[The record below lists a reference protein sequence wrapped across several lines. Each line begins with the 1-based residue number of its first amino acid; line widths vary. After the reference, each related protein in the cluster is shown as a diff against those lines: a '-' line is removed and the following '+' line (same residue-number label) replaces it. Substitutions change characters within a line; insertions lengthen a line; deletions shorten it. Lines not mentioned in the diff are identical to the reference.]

1 MDGLFAEDITASPS
15 LINQQGTFGV
25 TWNGMPGER
34 GDWIGLYSVN
44 APDSNPWLWVQA
56 EAPSYTWT
64 LPAVFPVG
72 EYEFRMF
79 DDFSFDKIGESNAL
93 RIQDP
98 YAPFLIDD
106 LPIDTRPN
114 PAPNPAPI
122 DNSRVVYD
130 LSNVMWDEGAPGR
143 DASYYDGVS
152 FAGGEVNYVT
162 TPVPGPLPY
171 GGKLVATLKL
181 TDGPLVSSDGVQ
193 PLNLVNLNFF
203 IQRLGDDWTGRG
215 AFNDYRQWGGGIVL
229 NDKADGT
236 FVAEVPLLPQH
247 WNGVFDAGS
256 DAGFAATLANAWRI
270 GWTHGD
276 ALSAGHGN
284 ADAGGAPA
292 KIEVVEFK
300 ILAP

>member
-1 MDGLFAEDITASPS
+1 MDGEIVATPLMNIGQP
-15 LINQQGTFGV
+15 FGA
-25 TWNGMPGER
+25 TWTDMPGEP
-34 GDWIGLYSVN
+34 GDWVGLYSVG
-44 APDSNPWLWVQA
+44 APDANPWLWIHGEDDA
-56 EAPSYTWT
+56 YTWL
-64 LPAVFPVG
+64 LPGVFPAG
-72 EYEFRMF
+72 GYEFRMF
-79 DDFSFDKIGESNAL
+79 DDYSFERIGTSNTVH
-93 RIQDP
+93 IQDP
-98 YAPFLIDD
+98 SQPFVMVDD
-106 LPIDTRPN
+106 APIDTRPTN
-114 PAPNPAPI
+114 T
-122 DNSRVVYD
+122 SKVVYD
-130 LSNVMWDEGAPGR
+130 FSNVMWDEGAPGR

-152 FAGGEVNYVT
+152 FAGGEVNYLT

-203 IQRLGDDWTGRG
+203 IQRLGDDWSGRG

-229 NDKADGT
+229 NDKANST
-236 FVAEVPLLPQH
+236 LTAEVQLLPQF

-256 DAGFAATLANAWRI
+256 DAGFAATLSNAWRI

-292 KIEVVEFK
+292 KIEVIEFK
-300 ILAP
+300 VLAP